1 VTSSLAVDDCFPL
14 LIFRRPKTPH
24 TRIPTHRTLST
35 IRPPELSHG
44 IEKKFRIAGPS
55 PKWRALSEG
64 LAAKGELEFYN
75 TTT

>member
-1 VTSSLAVDDCFPL
+1 M
-14 LIFRRPKTPH
+14 
-24 TRIPTHRTLST
+24 HRTLNT

-64 LAAKGELEFYN
+64 WAAKGELEF
-75 TTT
+75 TTPLLNRLLERALKLARWL